1 VTDLLLSYVALF
13 AIAALIGFG
22 GGWLLRA
29 MMTRE
34 ARRDVDDE
42 IARLSELNAK
52 ARARAEP
59 SN

>member
-1 VTDLLLSYVALF
+1 MTDLLLSYVALF

-22 GGWLLRA
+22 GGWILRA
-29 MMTRE
+29 LMTRE
-34 ARRDVDDE
+34 ARRDVRDE
-42 IARLSELNAK
+42 IERLSELSSK